1 MAETTTQSIVTTNP
15 MKRVFGI
22 RDFLLLW
29 IGQGTSLLGDQ
40 FNMIAMA
47 WLVLQMTGDPLALG
61 AVMAL
66 AGIPRAIFTLI
77 GGAITDR
84 ISPRRVM
91 LISDFIR
98 LLLSALL
105 ATQILTGTLQIW
117 MIYVYSLVTGIFSGV
132 FEPAAMSITP
142 RIVPSEDLQTG
153 NSLMQGSMQLIG
165 FIGPAAAG
173 TMIAMFPNERVGI
186 GLAIAFDALTFAV
199 SVITLWMM
207 LSGGE
212 VAAVVPENG
221 EAVSVLQSIREG
233 IAFMFRDP
241 VLRTVFILIAVANF
255 AFGGPVI
262 VGVPYLADTRFPEGA
277 AAYGLIISG
286 FAGGNL
292 LGAILSGVLPKLS
305 KRIFKILM
313 VVMFVLFGV
322 GLGALVWINH
332 TGVAVV
338 DMFILGVLN
347 GYIGILLITG
357 LQRNSPKEMLGRLMS
372 MIVLANLGL
381 VPLSQAISG
390 AVLRW
395 NISPVFFVAGGMLLA
410 CAVYLSMPGI
420 SSLLAD
426 HFVGESSDVVSP

>member
-1 MAETTTQSIVTTNP
+1 MAEITTQSVAATSP
-15 MKRVFGI
+15 MKRVLGI

-47 WLVLQMTGDPLALG
+47 WLVLQITGDPLALG
-61 AVMAL
+61 AVLAL

-91 LISDFIR
+91 LMSDFIR
-98 LLLSALL
+98 LFLSALL
-105 ATQILTGTLQIW
+105 AAQILTGTLQVW
-117 MIYVYSLVTGIFSGV
+117 MIYVYSLVIGIFSGI
-132 FEPAAMSITP
+132 FEPASMSITP
-142 RIVPSEDLQTG
+142 RIVPSEDLQAG

-165 FIGPAAAG
+165 FVGPAAAG
-173 TMIAMFPNERVGI
+173 AMIAMFPNERVGI

-207 LSGGE
+207 KSGGE
-212 VAAVVPENG
+212 VVAAAPENG
-221 EAVSVLQSIREG
+221 EVVSVFQSIREG

-292 LGAILSGVLPKLS
+292 LGAILSGALPKLS
-305 KRIFKILM
+305 KRLFRILM

-322 GLGALVWINH
+322 GLGALVWVNH

-347 GYIGILLITG
+347 GYISILLITG
-357 LQRNSPKEMLGRLMS
+357 LQRNSPREMLGRLMS
-372 MIVLANLGL
+372 MFVLANLGL

-390 AVLRW
+390 AVMRW
-395 NISPVFFVAGGMLLA
+395 SILPVFLTAGGMLLA

-420 SSLLAD
+420 GSLLAD
-426 HFVGESSDVVSP
+426 HFLGESSDVASL